1 MQVGQFSV
9 PSFLAARAQHNTTQQ
24 HTGANAEVCAVV
36 LPVVMNVP
44 TPKQQHEE
52 GYGDGRGV
60 KGAIPIPVNQ
70 QGSKAIS
77 NTQIMSRAAL
87 LHVLLAVCRKN
98 AEIPTMVFFA
108 VIGSVRLRLRIAD
121 GHHGKYL
128 LPNRYRTIAHYNKTT
143 STYCT
148 VTGLVCN
155 KTFSWLKEGRRARER
170 KRTRSTRP
178 LARRRRGK
186 YRYRYCSTC
195 TCRDIYR

>member
-87 LHVLLAVCRKN
+87 LHVLLAF
-98 AEIPTMVFFA
+98 AEKMPKSQRWFFC
-108 VIGSVRLRLRIAD
+108 
-121 GHHGKYL
+121 GHWE
-128 LPNRYRTIAHYNKTT
+128 RSFAIAH
-143 STYCT
+143 
-148 VTGLVCN
+148 
-155 KTFSWLKEGRRARER
+155 
-170 KRTRSTRP
+170 
-178 LARRRRGK
+178 RGW
-186 YRYRYCSTC
+186 TPW
-195 TCRDIYR
+195 